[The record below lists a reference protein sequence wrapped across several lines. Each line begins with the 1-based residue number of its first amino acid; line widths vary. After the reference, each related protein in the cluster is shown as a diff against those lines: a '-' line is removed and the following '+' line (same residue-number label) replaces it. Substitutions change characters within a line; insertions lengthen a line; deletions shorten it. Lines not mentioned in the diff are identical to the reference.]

1 MPKQNKGFTLI
12 ELLVVIA
19 IIGILIL
26 MLLPAVQNVR
36 EAARRTQ
43 CANRIRQIGLAS
55 LNYESANMRFPP
67 GTIQVKKSHDDIGFD
82 DADIDG
88 SLVSTLVFLLPF
100 MDQANI
106 DRMITADLDVRQT
119 GSAFFFSLDGDNRA
133 AQTSVPSF
141 LCPSAPTGS
150 AQIIGLKHTFSYITA
165 LDRPLFN
172 AFERTDYVSNRGTFG
187 GTTGFS
193 FTGTRLMSAP
203 TFELRGIFYERSRV
217 TFAKIIDGS
226 SNTTAFAESSPAYDA
241 EFSDNDL
248 FAHAWYSAS
257 SMVALYGINRRH
269 DERDSVPLRG
279 KPRLSWFG
287 YHTGGINMTM
297 GDGATRFVDE
307 NIDDC
312 ELLIMSGIADG
323 FVNQGEL

>member
-1 MPKQNKGFTLI
+1 MPPRSRGFTLI

-55 LNYESANMRFPP
+55 LNYESANMRFAP
-67 GTIQVKKSHDDIGFD
+67 GTIQLRTSHDDIGFD
-82 DADIDG
+82 NSDIDG

-100 MDQANI
+100 MEQVNLDQ
-106 DRMITADLDVRQT
+106 MITANRDLQQT
-119 GSAFFFSLDGDNRA
+119 GSAFFFSLDSDNRA
-133 AQTSVPSF
+133 AQTRVPAF
-141 LCPSAPTGS
+141 LCPSAPTGNV
-150 AQIIGLKHTFSYITA
+150 QIIGLKHVFTYITA

-187 GTTGFS
+187 ATTRFT
-193 FTGTRLMSAP
+193 FTGTRLMDTD
-203 TFELRGIFYERSRV
+203 TFDLRGIFHERSRV
-217 TFAKIIDGS
+217 TFANITDGS
-226 SNTTAFAESSPAYDA
+226 SNTVAFAESSPAYDI

-248 FAHAWYSAS
+248 FGHAWYSSS
-257 SMVALYGINRRH
+257 SMIALFGINRRH
-269 DERDSVPLRG
+269 DELDPGLRG
-279 KPRLSWFG
+279 EPRLSWFG
-287 YHTGGINMTM
+287 YHTGGINIAM

-312 ELLIMSGIADG
+312 ELLILSGIADG
-323 FVNQGEL
+323 FVNAAEL